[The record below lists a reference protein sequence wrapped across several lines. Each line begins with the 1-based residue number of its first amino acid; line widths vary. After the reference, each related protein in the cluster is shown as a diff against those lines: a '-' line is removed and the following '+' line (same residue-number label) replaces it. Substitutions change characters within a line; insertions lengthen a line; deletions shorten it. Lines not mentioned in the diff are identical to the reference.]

1 MDLMTNR
8 CPYCGQKLK
17 AGDVLDVMD
26 GDVEDVS
33 VQCPNCGKY
42 MRASINIISFLS
54 VFKEENYLKELSER
68 QRIYKESLESGSSLK
83 DENFYRNM
91 VECLNVEIEISTA
104 KVKHNKNL
112 KEQNK

>member
-1 MDLMTNR
+1 MDLMTSL

-68 QRIYKESLESGSSLK
+68 QKAYKESLESDISPK
-83 DENFYRNM
+83 HKNFYRNI
-91 VECLNVEIEISTA
+91 VECLNAEIETSTA

-112 KEQNK
+112 KGAK